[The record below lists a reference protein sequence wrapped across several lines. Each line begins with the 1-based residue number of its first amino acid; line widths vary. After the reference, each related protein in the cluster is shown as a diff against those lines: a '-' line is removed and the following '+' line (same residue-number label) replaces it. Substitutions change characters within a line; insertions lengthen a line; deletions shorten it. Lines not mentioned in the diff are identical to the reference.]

1 MCLYFLFL
9 SFSRSPISVA
19 AAAIYMAS
27 QASDEKRSQKGSNE
41 RFFPSWLWNTVLL
54 YDQCC
59 LDHSLNQKFY
69 LCVKSF
75 QYSLV
80 IIEGCVTFIT
90 SLPPHT
96 SLMHYCAF
104 QWHADSKIQS
114 STDKCVLRY
123 RESIVR
129 WVLSASDHCR
139 ALFRCLNFAQR
150 FDYRALGSSRKLGGA
165 AEHLIDGTEKRICQ
179 LSFES

>member
-41 RFFPSWLWNTVLL
+41 IFFPSRLWNTVLL
-54 YDQCC
+54 YDQCY
-59 LDHSLNQKFY
+59 LDHSLSQKFY

-104 QWHADSKIQS
+104 QWHADSGIRS
-114 STDKCVLRY
+114 S
-123 RESIVR
+123 
-129 WVLSASDHCR
+129 
-139 ALFRCLNFAQR
+139 
-150 FDYRALGSSRKLGGA
+150 
-165 AEHLIDGTEKRICQ
+165 AEHLIDGTEKRICR
-179 LSFES
+179 LSFESWSPHAIERRSNGYRRC